1 MPVLL
6 EHIHQPTD
14 ADWNDIEKIHQDTAD
29 SGLTLNRNALESW
42 LTDGGWLMAGR
53 FNDRLVGVVLAKN
66 NGQQIELSH
75 AGVRKL
81 TQKRGVMHQ
90 LLHFICDWSQ
100 QQQKTLVIETANQNL
115 QQSLQKRGFI
125 ISNGSCYYQPHKNS

>member
-6 EHIHQPTD
+6 EHLHQPTE
-14 ADWNDIEKIHQDTAD
+14 ADWNDLEKIHQDTA
-29 SGLTLNRNALESW
+29 SNGLTLNRTELENW
-42 LTDGGWLMAGR
+42 LASGGWIMAGR
-53 FNDRLVGVVLAKN
+53 FNDRLIGAVLAKD
-66 NGQQIELSH
+66 NGQHIELSH

-90 LLHFICDWSQ
+90 LLHFICTWSQ
-100 QQQKTLVIETANQNL
+100 QQQKTLWVKTSDNIL

-125 ISNGSCYYQPHKNS
+125 IQDGACYYQQRE